1 MKPYSQEINGDLIK
15 RNFEENVDV
24 DDLVWHRDKR
34 DRLVTVLEGSNW
46 YLQMENE
53 LPVLLEKNQQY
64 FIPKE
69 QFHRVIRGNG
79 NLKIDIKEF

>member
-69 QFHRVIRGNG
+69 QFHRVIKGNG

>member
-24 DDLVWHRDKR
+24 DDLIWHRDKR

-69 QFHRVIRGNG
+69 QFHRVIKGNG